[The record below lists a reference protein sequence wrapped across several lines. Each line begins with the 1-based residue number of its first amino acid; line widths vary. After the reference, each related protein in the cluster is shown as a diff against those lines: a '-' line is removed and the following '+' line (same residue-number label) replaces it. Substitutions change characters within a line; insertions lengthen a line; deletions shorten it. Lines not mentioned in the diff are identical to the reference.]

1 MSSHELGLC
10 TFVAI
15 FSRFYIRNLSL
26 QVFFFLKHVWEK
38 GDEEAGNISRSLYG
52 KIRKKDI
59 EALTQDGLPKALEFN
74 FPAPLNPFSNNT
86 ELKR

>member
-1 MSSHELGLC
+1 MNWVYVNLLPYSVDFTLEICLC
-10 TFVAI
+10 K
-15 FSRFYIRNLSL
+15 
-26 QVFFFLKHVWEK
+26 FFFLKHVWEK
-38 GDEEAGNISRSLYG
+38 RDEEAGNISRSLYG

>member
-1 MSSHELGLC
+1 MSSHELGL
-10 TFVAI
+10 FVAI

-26 QVFFFLKHVWEK
+26 QVFLKACLGKE
-38 GDEEAGNISRSLYG
+38 GQGSREYFKKSIW
-52 KIRKKDI
+52 KNKKKKDI
-59 EALTQDGLPKALEFN
+59 EALTQDGLTTALEFN